1 MADPRHPRRFTGGV
15 QAADR
20 AVVRERQAGDGDRDG
35 VRHLAFHPAPVGA
48 GPQRRLDQGRRQP
61 RARAERADRIA
72 EARPPVGDGGGCFRT
87 SGAGIRTRVGVM
99 RSDAGRCPI
108 SSQCGILGVAKS
120 TCYWMLDRPET
131 EWADPHGE
139 DVGRVWRDGDR
150 SAEDSCHKG
159 GKSGLT
165 RRLLNHPIRL
175 FPQ

>member
-1 MADPRHPRRFTGGV
+1 
-15 QAADR
+15 
-20 AVVRERQAGDGDRDG
+20 
-35 VRHLAFHPAPVGA
+35 
-48 GPQRRLDQGRRQP
+48 
-61 RARAERADRIA
+61 
-72 EARPPVGDGGGCFRT
+72 
-87 SGAGIRTRVGVM
+87 M

-108 SSQCGILGVAKS
+108 SSQCGNLGVAKS

>member
-1 MADPRHPRRFTGGV
+1 MADPRHPRRFTEEFKRQIV
-15 QAADR
+15 QLYENGR
-20 AVVRERQAGDGDRDG
+20 
-35 VRHLAFHPAPVGA
+35 PAM
-48 GPQRRLDQGRRQP
+48 
-61 RARAERADRIA
+61 EI
-72 EARPPVGDGGGCFRT
+72 ET
-87 SGAGIRTRVGVM
+87 E
-99 RSDAGRCPI
+99 
-108 SSQCGILGVAKS
+108 CGILGVAKS